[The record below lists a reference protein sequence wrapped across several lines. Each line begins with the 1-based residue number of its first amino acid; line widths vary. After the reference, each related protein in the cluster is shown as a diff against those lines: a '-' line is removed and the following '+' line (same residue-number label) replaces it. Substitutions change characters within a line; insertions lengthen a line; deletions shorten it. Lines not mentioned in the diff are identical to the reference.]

1 MKKQHIAM
9 RIPVNL
15 RVSLIVVE
23 EDAASAFEVAESI
36 ITTAIRICGNECEL
50 NIDAIDPDFDQTE
63 FVFADKVVMPD
74 KG

>member
-9 RIPVNL
+9 RIPVNI

-36 ITTAIRICGNECEL
+36 ITTAIRTCSNESEL
-50 NIDAIDPDFDQTE
+50 NIDVIDPDFDQTE